1 MLDPG
6 RAHAQPAVVRLA
18 VCRERNRLMIGAWE
32 KQRPV
37 VASRPPRAVFDAD
50 PPPDHSTHGYTQLP
64 LPTGTG
70 TNPLSPTP
78 GAFLGGY
85 SRGSAVST
93 YAAGSD
99 SVVTTGSCPGPLF
112 RLSAFLAPLNPPGL
126 GVAPG
131 HSPALRLLGATNLL
145 GRVAEVRPTGD
156 GRSFLIDQ
164 LRRIQQ
170 PFLVL

>member
-1 MLDPG
+1 MGTPSCPSP
-6 RAHAQPAVVRLA
+6 QEP
-18 VCRERNRLMIGAWE
+18 E
-32 KQRPV
+32 P
-37 VASRPPRAVFDAD
+37 
-50 PPPDHSTHGYTQLP
+50 TH
-64 LPTGTG
+64 
-70 TNPLSPTP
+70 LSPTP

-99 SVVTTGSCPGPLF
+99 SVVTTGSCPGPLSGSPLSWRHSTLLGWELPRATL
-112 RLSAFLAPLNPPGL
+112 RLSAFLAP
-126 GVAPG
+126 
-131 HSPALRLLGATNLL
+131 HL

-170 PFLVL
+170 PSFGTRSQSAREHTLTQHTGVTQPKVCSLVHRSTHRAPGAGSWSRARTARRRASRRVP